1 MITKPIII
9 LMFTCVI
16 LFVYDNNQ
24 ANSLSNQDYPDLSV
38 MAGQMILSGFRGTE
52 IDDHHHIVRDITV
65 YHLGGVILFSY
76 DVVLSSRIRNIIDQE
91 QLMRLTNDLTEK
103 SNNKLLIAID
113 QEGGAV
119 ARLNKRTG
127 FPETVSAAKLGEND
141 NLIET
146 KKQGE
151 LIGKIL
157 SECNINVNFAPVVD
171 INSNTDNPIIGY
183 LGRSFSAE
191 PEKVVLHAQAFI
203 RGMREYNIVSCL
215 KHFPGHGSS
224 ADDSHLGITDVTDT
238 WSEEELIPFKELIKS
253 EYADMIMI
261 GHLVNNNIDPD
272 YPATLSE
279 KFITDVLRNQ
289 LEYNGLIISDD
300 LGMKAITDHYE
311 LEETIYLALNAG
323 VDILLFG
330 NNMEFDPD
338 IVPKVHET
346 MISLVR
352 QGKISEER
360 IAESY
365 KRIRDLKENI
375 R

>member
-1 MITKPIII
+1 M
-9 LMFTCVI
+9 LTCVI

-52 IDDHHHIVRDITV
+52 IDEHHHIVRDITV

-279 KFITDVLRNQ
+279 KFITDILRNQ